1 MQAFQHLSM
10 QLKAGISVL
19 GVIDDK
25 KKSPVARKRDLV
37 FYRAVRLRGKMN
49 L

>member
-1 MQAFQHLSM
+1 M

-19 GVIDDK
+19 GVIDDLK
-25 KKSPVARKRDLV
+25 KKESPVARKRDLV